1 MALDPAPR
9 RELHW
14 SHKEKAVARAAFDSA
29 LARENAS
36 IRREVERMLQGSSE
50 ASAVWDVLEFLS
62 SKQRATERKYD
73 YRYSVLT
80 GVFARLLYEGWI
92 TEKDLVGLSPEKLE
106 LIRRGAGT
114 ARELDA

>member
-1 MALDPAPR
+1 MALDPAAR

-14 SHKEKAVARAAFDSA
+14 SHKEKSVARAAFDSA

-36 IRREVERMLQGSSE
+36 IRKEVERMLQSSSE

-62 SKQRATERKYD
+62 SKQREIQRKYD

-80 GVFARLLYEGWI
+80 GVFARLLYEGWLY
-92 TEKDLVGLSPEKLE
+92 EKDLAGLSPEKLE

>member
-1 MALDPAPR
+1 MALDPVPR

-14 SHKEKAVARAAFDSA
+14 SHKEKSVARTAFDNA
-29 LARENAS
+29 LARENAN
-36 IRREVERMLQGSSE
+36 IRKEVERMLQSSNE
-50 ASAVWDVLEFLS
+50 ASAVWDVLEFLA
-62 SKQRATERKYD
+62 KKRREIERKYD

-92 TEKDLVGLSPEKLE
+92 SEKDLAGLDPEKLE

-114 ARELDA
+114 AR

>member
-1 MALDPAPR
+1 MALDPAQR

-14 SHKEKAVARAAFDSA
+14 SHKEKSVARAAFDSA

-36 IRREVERMLQGSSE
+36 IRREVERILQSSKE
-50 ASAVWDVLEFLS
+50 ASAIWDVLEFLS
-62 SKQRATERKYD
+62 AKQREIERKYD

-80 GVFARLLYEGWI
+80 GIFARLLYDGWI
-92 TEKDLVGLSPEKLE
+92 TEKDLSGLGPEKLD
-106 LIRRGAGT
+106 LIRRGAGA